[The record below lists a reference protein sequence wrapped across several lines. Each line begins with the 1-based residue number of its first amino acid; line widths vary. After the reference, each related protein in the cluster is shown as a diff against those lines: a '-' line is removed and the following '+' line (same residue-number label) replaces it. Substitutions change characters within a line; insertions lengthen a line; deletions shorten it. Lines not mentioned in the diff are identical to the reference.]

1 MKSIVL
7 LFWIINYK
15 NFKQSETR
23 MDSKQCHVCGE
34 IFINVSVVW
43 SHISSHSRK
52 EIYDCLVAFK
62 SSLEIFMKQYFALK
76 EYVDSYLIRGNCK
89 DNDENGENNSQVNMV
104 GENNRT
110 VNMAEENNSTVNM
123 VAENTSAV
131 NMVGENLHSDKHLFQ
146 RKHQNSKT
154 SERIKNIKKER
165 CKSNHETNEQKEQ
178 PDDDVVV
185 LTETDFRHETEIN
198 HVDNRFISDN
208 DNHDNSNKFDS
219 EMGDNSL
226 SASKGDNFNPTSGET
241 SFSELTNLRTKSE
254 VEHNLSVIDLS
265 EVEHEDEDIDTK
277 FEMLYDPLE
286 NDHQTKTYREKER
299 EKTENMYMYA
309 TSNHKGENNTDNHTN
324 TQDIKPVHVL
334 TGKTIQMIAREISLN
349 SGRDRIMKE
358 TTCEE
363 CGRTFATKFVL
374 RRHMMSHT
382 GERTHACP
390 TCGKGFIGK
399 QNMMVHLRVHTGEK
413 PYKCSYCG
421 QQFSQYGTLYRHRKR
436 HTTDMRT
443 ANRTAF

>member
-1 MKSIVL
+1 MKNKTL
-7 LFWIINYK
+7 
-15 NFKQSETR
+15 NFNQSEPR

-76 EYVDSYLIRGNCK
+76 EYVDSYLIQGNCK
-89 DNDENGENNSQVNMV
+89 DNDKNGENSRTVNMAGEINKINSTMNMVEENDSKVNMV
-104 GENNRT
+104 GENIGT
-110 VNMAEENNSTVNM
+110 VNMA
-123 VAENTSAV
+123 
-131 NMVGENLHSDKHLFQ
+131 GENLRSDNHLFQ
-146 RKHQNSKT
+146 RKDQNSDSKT
-154 SERIKNIKKER
+154 SERIKNIRKEK
-165 CKSNHETNEQKEQ
+165 CKSNHETNEQMEE
-178 PDDDVVV
+178 PDDDVLV
-185 LTETDFRHETEIN
+185 LSETDYRHETEIN
-198 HVDNRFISDN
+198 HVGFISDN
-208 DNHDNSNKFDS
+208 DNCNKFDS
-219 EMGDNSL
+219 EIEDNSF
-226 SASKGDNFNPTSGET
+226 SESKGDNLNPTSGET
-241 SFSELTNLRTKSE
+241 SFSELTNLQTKSE

-265 EVEHEDEDIDTK
+265 EVEHEEEDMDTK
-277 FEMLYDPLE
+277 FEMTYDPLE
-286 NDHQTKTYREKER
+286 NDHQTKTYQEKES

-309 TSNHKGENNTDNHTN
+309 SSNHKGGNNTDNHTN
-324 TQDIKPVHVL
+324 MPDIKPVHVL

-436 HTTDMRT
+436 HTTDIRT

>member
-1 MKSIVL
+1 MKIIVL
-7 LFWIINYK
+7 LFWLINYK
-15 NFKQSETR
+15 NFSHSEPR

-34 IFINVSVVW
+34 VFINVSVVW

-76 EYVDSYLIRGNCK
+76 EYVDSYLIHGNCK
-89 DNDENGENNSQVNMV
+89 DNEENGENNSTANMV
-104 GENNRT
+104 G
-110 VNMAEENNSTVNM
+110 
-123 VAENTSAV
+123 
-131 NMVGENLHSDKHLFQ
+131 GNLHSDKHVFQ
-146 RKHQNSKT
+146 RKDQNSDSKT
-154 SERIKNIKKER
+154 SERIKNNRKER
-165 CKSNHETNEQKEQ
+165 CKSNDEKKEQ

-185 LTETDFRHETEIN
+185 LTETDFRHETEMN
-198 HVDNRFISDN
+198 NRFISDN
-208 DNHDNSNKFDS
+208 DRCNKFES
-219 EMGDNSL
+219 VMGDNSL
-226 SASKGDNFNPTSGET
+226 SASKGDNLNPKSGET
-241 SFSELTNLRTKSE
+241 SFSELTNLQTKSD

-265 EVEHEDEDIDTK
+265 EVEHEDEDMDTK
-277 FEMLYDPLE
+277 LEIPYDPLE
-286 NDHQTKTYREKER
+286 SDIQTNTYQEKES
-299 EKTENMYMYA
+299 EKTTKNMYLYE
-309 TSNHKGENNTDNHTN
+309 TSNHKGENNTDNHKN
-324 TQDIKPVHVL
+324 VRDVKPVLTV

-436 HTTDMRT
+436 HTSDIRT
-443 ANRTAF
+443 ANLTAF